1 MEREVYLEES
11 ISRVEFGGGVKDR
24 GMVSDDSPSEVTSFN
39 EMDDDDLIWLIQD
52 PDASYEARQSA
63 LFELLKRAEENPYR
77 DIAFQNLYDVKDF
90 IQGEDQQFVLKALH
104 HYADL
109 GGNEAIVETFLDDE
123 SNALSVDRFRMLSYL
138 DPANPL
144 SVQSTGRLIDVFED
158 GQDEELRAPLINAI
172 ATAGGEEGMDWIMYS
187 LDAGVEDETWEM
199 MVKALSLSES
209 PEVFDYMN
217 KLLNK
222 LVLEGSEVE
231 PKREILRQIML
242 QRR

>member
-1 MEREVYLEES
+1 
-11 ISRVEFGGGVKDR
+11 
-24 GMVSDDSPSEVTSFN
+24 
-39 EMDDDDLIWLIQD
+39 
-52 PDASYEARQSA
+52 
-63 LFELLKRAEENPYR
+63 
-77 DIAFQNLYDVKDF
+77 
-90 IQGEDQQFVLKALH
+90 
-104 HYADL
+104 
-109 GGNEAIVETFLDDE
+109 
-123 SNALSVDRFRMLSYL
+123 
-138 DPANPL
+138 
-144 SVQSTGRLIDVFED
+144 
-158 GQDEELRAPLINAI
+158 
-172 ATAGGEEGMDWIMYS
+172 MDWIMYS